1 MGKSQQP
8 VLEFDRVSFDYGAVP
23 VLRDV
28 SFSVEPRDFIGIIGP
43 NGGGKTTLIKLALG
57 LLTPAQ
63 GSIRVLGTRPDLARS
78 RIGYVPQAMDFDRDF
93 PISVLDLVLMG
104 RLSRRSLIGR
114 YRPEDKDA
122 AWRALESVEV
132 ADLAH
137 RPLSDLSGGQR
148 QRVFIARALA
158 TEPEILMLDEP
169 TASVDSQAERD
180 IYELLRELN
189 RQMTIILVTHDLGF
203 ISSYVNKVACVNREV
218 ALHPTEDITG
228 ETILMTYNRSV
239 NMIQHRCHL

>member
-1 MGKSQQP
+1 MENPQP
-8 VLEFDRVSFDYGAVP
+8 NLKVSLTICIP
-23 VLRDV
+23 VLRM
-28 SFSVEPRDFIGIIGP
+28 SLWNPKFIGISP

-78 RIGYVPQAMDFDRDF
+78 RIGYVPQAMDFDRDL

-239 NMIQHRCHL
+239 NMIQHVSSLVGP

>member
-180 IYELLRELN
+180 IYELLRKLN

>member
-1 MGKSQQP
+1 
-8 VLEFDRVSFDYGAVP
+8 
-23 VLRDV
+23 
-28 SFSVEPRDFIGIIGP
+28 
-43 NGGGKTTLIKLALG
+43 
-57 LLTPAQ
+57 
-63 GSIRVLGTRPDLARS
+63 
-78 RIGYVPQAMDFDRDF
+78 MDFDRDF